1 MSSVVYMAVAEGME
15 MRLKFS
21 FDNELDHS
29 GRNGRNKALDKDDEK
44 NQHSSYCC
52 EALTGT

>member
-21 FDNELDHS
+21 FDNEHDHS
-29 GRNGRNKALDKDDEK
+29 GRNGRNKALDKDEK
-44 NQHSSYCC
+44 N
-52 EALTGT
+52 

>member
-1 MSSVVYMAVAEGME
+1 MAVAVAEGME

-52 EALTGT
+52 AALTGT